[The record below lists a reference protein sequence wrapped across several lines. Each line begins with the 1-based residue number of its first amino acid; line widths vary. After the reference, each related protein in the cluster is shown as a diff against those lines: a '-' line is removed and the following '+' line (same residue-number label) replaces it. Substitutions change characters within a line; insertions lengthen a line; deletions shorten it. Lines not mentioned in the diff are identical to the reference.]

1 MTSRHR
7 GLRHGL
13 LALIVVTLSI
23 FASQASAQTAV
34 GLIKK
39 ASAGLPVRSFEQV
52 VIGQV
57 IPLGASGHLEISYYA
72 SCLQET
78 IDGGTVTIGSYSSR
92 VDGGRIAT
100 TKDQKSCHPQQA
112 VMTASTAESG
122 AVVERVVP
130 AFNPRDW
137 VETTV
142 SVARPVFSPADSLAT
157 PVRLRLTMLDEPQ
170 PKLIWEGAVKSLPA
184 SYPAGAPPLQ
194 TGLPYKAELVGA
206 DGKTL
211 SATFSIDPGYLTES
225 GSGATTVQVTP

>member
-23 FASQASAQTAV
+23 FASQVSAQTAV

-78 IDGGTVTIGSYSSR
+78 IDGGTVTIGSFSSR

-100 TKDQKSCHPQQA
+100 TKDQKSCHPQQVA
-112 VMTASTAESG
+112 TTASTAESG

-142 SVARPVFSPADSLAT
+142 SVARPVFSPADSLAA
-157 PVRLRLTMLDEPQ
+157 PVRLRLTMLDDPQ

-211 SATFSIDPGYLTES
+211 SATFSIDPGYLSES
-225 GSGATTVQVTP
+225 GGGATTVEVSP

>member
-7 GLRHGL
+7 GLRR
-13 LALIVVTLSI
+13 ALFALFAVVSLV
-23 FASQASAQTAV
+23 FATQAPAQTAS

-57 IPLGASGHLEISYYA
+57 IPLGTSGHLEISYYA
-72 SCLQET
+72 SCLLET
-78 IDGGTVTIGSYSSR
+78 IDGGTVTIGSFSSR
-92 VDGGRIAT
+92 VEGGRIAT

-142 SVARPVFSPADSLAT
+142 SVARPVFSPAGSLAA
-157 PVRLRLTMLDEPQ
+157 PVRLRLTMLDDPQ
-170 PKLIWEGAVKSLPA
+170 PKLIWEGAVKSVPA
-184 SYPAGAPPLQ
+184 AYPAGAPPLQ
-194 TGLPYKAELVGA
+194 TGLPYRAELVGA
-206 DGKTL
+206 DGKTYA
-211 SATFSIDPGYLTES
+211 ATFSIDPGYLTES
-225 GSGATTVQVTP
+225 GSGATTVEVTP